1 MARYSLVSSIFN
13 FLLWTNHTL
22 NFFLYCLSGKR
33 FRQEFLRMLAPSL
46 CRKRHTRVFVS
57 SQPGGR
63 GQGVPP
69 QRRESSSSTRRGSNS
84 SVVSDDVAPVP
95 AQLPTETEDALSRVN
110 RWAMVTFEREQ
121 QEDRWN

>member
-1 MARYSLVSSIFN
+1 
-13 FLLWTNHTL
+13 
-22 NFFLYCLSGKR
+22 
-33 FRQEFLRMLAPSL
+33 MLAHCL
-46 CRKRHTRVFVS
+46 CCKRHMQVFVS

-63 GQGVPP
+63 RQGAPP

-110 RWAMVTFEREQ
+110 RWATVTFEKEQ
-121 QEDRWN
+121 QDDRWN